1 MSVVQLRLCVA
12 APDYD
17 DALRVYR
24 DLLGMQVEGSYVS
37 DDGGRVTIL

>member
-1 MSVVQLRLCVA
+1 MSVVQLRLCVT